1 VKYFAYGSNMDI
13 NDLLQW
19 CETRKLS
26 LSQFEL
32 TGTAYIEGFKLSFN
46 HYSKER
52 KGGVANIISQ
62 HDTDNSSIRTYGLLF
77 EIDNQ
82 TRNIIRKKEGYP
94 QDYGEIELCVHLA
107 NGTTVKAI
115 TYKVQKKMETVS
127 EKKPTGYYLGLILSN
142 ARKNHFPQAYIS
154 FLENIETQVK

>member
-1 VKYFAYGSNMDI
+1 MDI